1 MKNKLNIL
9 PRAAFVAIMV
19 FTISAC
25 SSYERFPGQNKIADN
40 KARAADEL
48 DKEIPMLGVSITC
61 VQHSE
66 KEYIH
71 SFSVKEPFSPRMV
84 GGGNCGGL
92 VAGGYDLPR
101 KWQPNMKV
109 KVRWNRPIKGKD
121 NWVEKYTN
129 IMPYEKPGVLYV
141 HFFEN
146 DQVRVVP
153 SAYAG
158 ALSPNHPIL
167 YDATTPPP
175 EVE

>member
-1 MKNKLNIL
+1 MKDKLNIL
-9 PRAAFVAIMV
+9 PRAVFVALMA

-25 SSYERFPGQNKIADN
+25 SSYERFPGQNQIAEN
-40 KARAADEL
+40 KARAAAEL
-48 DKEIPMLGVSITC
+48 DEEIPMLGVSITC

-71 SFSVKEPFSPRMV
+71 SFSVKEPFSSRMV

-101 KWQPNMKV
+101 KWQPKMKV
-109 KVRWNRPIKGKD
+109 KVRWKPNGRE
-121 NWVEKYTN
+121 WVEKYTT

-146 DQVRVVP
+146 DQVRVVS

-167 YDATTPPP
+167 YDSTTPPP